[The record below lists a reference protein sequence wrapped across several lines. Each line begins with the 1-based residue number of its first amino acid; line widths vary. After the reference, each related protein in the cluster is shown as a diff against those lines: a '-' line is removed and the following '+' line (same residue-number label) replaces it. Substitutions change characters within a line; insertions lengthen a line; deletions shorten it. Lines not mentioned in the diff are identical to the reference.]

1 MTAVGGAVPKFS
13 GPVDPAVTT
22 AAAVGPATA
31 ADIDAIARLE
41 SASFDRDAL
50 SRRSLRRLLTR
61 PTAQILVARDEG
73 GQPVGS
79 AILLFRGTTAL
90 ARLYSLAVDPARR
103 GFGIG
108 RALLQAAEAAASTR
122 AAAILRLEVR
132 VDNAAAIG
140 LYRAEGYE
148 PFGRYA
154 AYYADRTDALRL
166 QKRLLP
172 RRIALPVSAAPFYA
186 QTLPFTCGPASLSMA
201 MAAQDPTIVLDRH
214 LELTLWREATTVF
227 MTRGHGGCG
236 PLGLALAAHRRG
248 FPVRVRV
255 TQSGSL
261 FARSVRNPEKRAVLH
276 LVHEAFTAEAAAA
289 GIPVEIGPVGAND
302 LDAAMAADWVP
313 VVLTSQWRILGE
325 KAPHWMTLVGG
336 DERYFF
342 AHDPD
347 TDPDDEHASDLDC
360 FAMPILRAEFERVA
374 RYGRGRM
381 QAAVFVGRPDRASDL
396 S

>member
-1 MTAVGGAVPKFS
+1 MTAVGGVARAVL
-13 GPVDPAVTT
+13 GPVTAVAPAID
-22 AAAVGPATA
+22 AATA
-31 ADIDAIARLE
+31 ADIEAIARLE
-41 SASFDRDAL
+41 ALSFDSDAL

-61 PTAQILVARDEG
+61 PTAQILVAHDAEG
-73 GQPVGS
+73 GLVGS

-90 ARLYSLAVDPARR
+90 ARLYSLAVDPAAR
-103 GFGIG
+103 GTGIG
-108 RALLQAAEAAASTR
+108 RALLLAAEAAASTR

-140 LYRAEGYE
+140 LYRSEGYE

-172 RRIALPVSAAPFYA
+172 RRIALPVSGAPFYA

-201 MAAQDPTIVLDRH
+201 MAAQDPRIVPDRT

-255 TQSGSL
+255 TQSGPL
-261 FARSVRNPEKRAVLH
+261 FARSVRHPDKRAVLH
-276 LVHEAFTAEAAAA
+276 LVHEAFAAEATAA
-289 GIPVEIGPVGAND
+289 GIPVEIGPVEASD
-302 LDAAMAADWVP
+302 LDAALAAGWIP

-325 KAPHWMTLVGG
+325 KAPHWMTLIGG
-336 DERYFF
+336 DDRYFF

-381 QAAVFVGRPDRASDL
+381 QAAVFVGPPTDRTADPK
-396 S
+396 